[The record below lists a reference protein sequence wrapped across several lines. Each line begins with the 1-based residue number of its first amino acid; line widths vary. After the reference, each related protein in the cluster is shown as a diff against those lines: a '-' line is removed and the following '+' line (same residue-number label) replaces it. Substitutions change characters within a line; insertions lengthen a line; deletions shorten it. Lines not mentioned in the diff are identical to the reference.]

1 MLKSQYSNYDYEA
14 GVDEAGRGSLAG
26 PVTASAVILPKGYK
40 NKHLNDSKKIS
51 PIKREELR
59 KQIEKD
65 AIAYSIVNI
74 GSEIID
80 KENILNATFM
90 AMNCALE
97 KLIIVPEFIIV
108 DGNRFINYLDIP
120 SKCIVSGD
128 QKYLNIAAASILA
141 KTYRD
146 STMQK
151 LHLKHPIYK
160 WFNNKGYGT
169 PEHRECI
176 IKYGRTKFHR
186 KTYKL
191 KEEQLKL
198 DIC

>member
-40 NKHLNDSKKIS
+40 NKKLNDSKKIT
-51 PIKREELR
+51 PKGREILR
-59 KQIEKD
+59 KEIEKD

-74 GSEIID
+74 SSDTID
-80 KENILNATFM
+80 KKNILKATFM

-198 DIC
+198 GKC

>member
-1 MLKSQYSNYDYEA
+1 MLKTQFSNYDYEA

-40 NKHLNDSKKIS
+40 NKQLNDSKKIS
-51 PIKREELR
+51 PTLREVLR
-59 KQIEKD
+59 KEIEKN
-65 AIAYSIVNI
+65 AIAYSVINI
-74 GSEIID
+74 SAKIID
-80 KENILNATFM
+80 KRNILNATFM
-90 AMNCALE
+90 AMNSAIK
-97 KLIIVPEFIIV
+97 KLNVAPQFIIV
-108 DGNRFINYLDIP
+108 DGNRFRNYLDIP
-120 SKCIVSGD
+120 SKCIVKGD

-146 STMQK
+146 KFMK
-151 LHLKHPIYK
+151 NLHIDNPRYK
-160 WFNNKGYGT
+160 WEKNKGYGT
-169 PEHRECI
+169 PEHRESI

-198 DIC
+198 NL

>member
-40 NKHLNDSKKIS
+40 NKHLNDSKKLS
-51 PIKREELR
+51 PKRREILR
-59 KQIEKD
+59 KEIQKD

-74 GSEIID
+74 SAETID
-80 KENILNATFM
+80 KENILNATFI
-90 AMNCALE
+90 AMNSALR
-97 KLIIVPEFIIV
+97 KLKIPPKFIIV
-108 DGNRFINYLDIP
+108 DGNRFKNYLDIP
-120 SKCIVSGD
+120 FKCIIKGD

-146 STMQK
+146 NIMQE
-151 LHLKHPIYK
+151 LHLNHPIYK

-169 PEHRECI
+169 REHRESI

-198 DIC
+198 DI

>member
-1 MLKSQYSNYDYEA
+1 MLKTQFSNYDYEA

-40 NKHLNDSKKIS
+40 NKQLNDSKKIS
-51 PIKREELR
+51 PTRREALR
-59 KQIEKD
+59 KEIEKN
-65 AIAYSIVNI
+65 AIAYSVINI
-74 GSEIID
+74 SAKIID
-80 KENILNATFM
+80 KRNILNATFM
-90 AMNCALE
+90 AMNSAIK
-97 KLIIVPEFIIV
+97 KLNVAPQFIIV
-108 DGNRFINYLDIP
+108 DGNRFRNYLDIP
-120 SKCIVSGD
+120 SKCIVKGD

-146 STMQK
+146 QFMK
-151 LHLKHPIYK
+151 NLHIDNPRYK
-160 WFNNKGYGT
+160 WEKNKGYGT
-169 PEHRECI
+169 PEHRESI

-198 DIC
+198 NL

>member
-26 PVTASAVILPKGYK
+26 PVTASAVILPKGYT
-40 NKHLNDSKKIS
+40 NKQLNDSKKIS
-51 PIKREELR
+51 PTLREVLR
-59 KQIEKD
+59 KEIEKN
-65 AIAYSIVNI
+65 AIAYSVINI
-74 GSEIID
+74 SAKIID
-80 KENILNATFM
+80 KRNILNATFM
-90 AMNCALE
+90 AMNSAIK
-97 KLIIVPEFIIV
+97 KLNVAPQFIIV
-108 DGNRFINYLDIP
+108 DGNRFRNYLDIP
-120 SKCIVSGD
+120 SKCIVKGD

-146 STMQK
+146 KFMK
-151 LHLKHPIYK
+151 NLHIDNPRYK
-160 WFNNKGYGT
+160 WEKNKGYGT
-169 PEHRECI
+169 PEHRESI

-198 DIC
+198 DI

>member
-1 MLKSQYSNYDYEA
+1 MLKTQFSNYDYEA

-40 NKHLNDSKKIS
+40 NKQLNDSKKIS
-51 PIKREELR
+51 PTRREVLR
-59 KQIEKD
+59 KEIEKN
-65 AIAYSIVNI
+65 AVAYSVISI
-74 GSEIID
+74 SAKIID
-80 KENILNATFM
+80 KRNILNATFM
-90 AMNCALE
+90 AMNSAIK
-97 KLIIVPEFIIV
+97 KLNVAPQFIIV
-108 DGNRFINYLDIP
+108 DGNRFRNYLDIP
-120 SKCIVSGD
+120 SKCIVKGD

-146 STMQK
+146 KFMK
-151 LHLKHPIYK
+151 NLHIDNPRYK
-160 WFNNKGYGT
+160 WEKNKGYGT
-169 PEHRECI
+169 PEHRESI

-198 DIC
+198 NL

>member
-40 NKHLNDSKKIS
+40 NEHLIDSKKIS
-51 PIKREELR
+51 AKRREILR
-59 KQIEKD
+59 KEIEKD

-74 GSEIID
+74 SSKTID
-80 KENILNATFM
+80 KKNILNATFI
-90 AMNCALE
+90 AMKYALK
-97 KLIIVPEFIIV
+97 KLIITPEFIIV
-108 DGNRFINYLDIP
+108 DGNRFNGYLDI
-120 SKCIVSGD
+120 SYKCIVKGD

-146 STMQK
+146 NIMRK
-151 LHLKHPIYK
+151 LHLNHPIYK
-160 WFNNKGYGT
+160 WVKNKGYGT
-169 PEHRECI
+169 AEHRESI

-198 DIC
+198 DI

>member
-40 NKHLNDSKKIS
+40 NKYLNDSKKIS
-51 PIKREELR
+51 PKKREILR
-59 KQIEKD
+59 KEIQKD

-74 GSEIID
+74 SAETID
-80 KENILNATFM
+80 KENILNATFI
-90 AMNCALE
+90 AMNSALR
-97 KLIIVPEFIIV
+97 KLKIKPNFIVI
-108 DGNRFINYLDIP
+108 DGNRFNNYLNIP
-120 SKCIVSGD
+120 FKCIVKGD

-146 STMQK
+146 NIMQK
-151 LHLKHPIYK
+151 LHLKDPIYK
-160 WFNNKGYGT
+160 WHKNKGYGT
-169 PEHRECI
+169 PEHRKSI
-176 IKYGRTKFHR
+176 IKFGRSKFHR

-198 DIC
+198 GL

>member
-40 NKHLNDSKKIS
+40 NKHLNDSKKIT
-51 PIKREELR
+51 PKRREILREEI
-59 KQIEKD
+59 QKD

-74 GSEIID
+74 SAETID
-80 KENILNATFM
+80 KENILNATFI
-90 AMNCALE
+90 AMNSALR
-97 KLIIVPEFIIV
+97 KLKIQPNFIVI
-108 DGNRFINYLDIP
+108 DGNRFNNYLNIP
-120 SKCIVSGD
+120 FKCIVKGD

-146 STMQK
+146 NIMQK
-151 LHLKHPIYK
+151 LHVNDPIYK
-160 WFNNKGYGT
+160 WHKNKGYGT
-169 PEHRECI
+169 PEHIESI
-176 IKYGRTKFHR
+176 IKFGRSKFHR

-198 DIC
+198 GI

>member
-1 MLKSQYSNYDYEA
+1 MLKSQYSSYDYEA

-40 NKHLNDSKKIS
+40 NRNLNDSKKIS
-51 PIKREELR
+51 PINREKLR
-59 KQIEKD
+59 IEIEKD
-65 AIAYSIVNI
+65 AIAYSIVSIN
-74 GSEIID
+74 SETID
-80 KENILNATFM
+80 KKNILNATFI
-90 AMNCALE
+90 AMNSALE
-97 KLIIVPEFIIV
+97 KLKIPPKFIIV
-108 DGNRFINYLDIP
+108 DGNRFKNYLDIP
-120 SKCIVSGD
+120 FKCIIKGD

-146 STMQK
+146 NIMQE
-151 LHLKHPIYK
+151 LHLNHPIYK

-169 PEHRECI
+169 REHRESI

-198 DIC
+198 DIW

>member
-26 PVTASAVILPKGYK
+26 PVTASAVIFPKGYK
-40 NKHLNDSKKIS
+40 NKYLIDSKKIS
-51 PIKREELR
+51 PKRREILR
-59 KQIEKD
+59 KEVEKD

-74 GSEIID
+74 SSETID
-80 KENILNATFM
+80 KENILNATFI
-90 AMNCALE
+90 AMKSALK
-97 KLIIVPEFIIV
+97 KLIVTPQFIII
-108 DGNRFINYLDIP
+108 DGNRFNSYLNIP
-120 SKCIVSGD
+120 YKCIVKGD

-146 STMQK
+146 RTMRK
-151 LHLKHPIYK
+151 IHISHPIYK
-160 WFNNKGYGT
+160 WSKNKGYGT
-169 PEHRECI
+169 QEHRESI

-186 KTYKL
+186 KTYRL

-198 DIC
+198 DI

>member
-1 MLKSQYSNYDYEA
+1 MLKTQFSNYDYEA

-40 NKHLNDSKKIS
+40 NDKLNDSKKIS
-51 PIKREELR
+51 PTRREILR
-59 KQIEKD
+59 KEIEKN
-65 AIAYSIVNI
+65 AIAYSVINI
-74 GSEIID
+74 SAKIID
-80 KENILNATFM
+80 KRNILNATFI
-90 AMNCALE
+90 AMNSALK
-97 KLIIVPEFIIV
+97 KLTVTPQFIII
-108 DGNRFINYLDIP
+108 DGNKFKNHLDIP
-120 SKCIVSGD
+120 HKCIIKGD

-146 STMQK
+146 KFMEN
-151 LHLKHPIYK
+151 LHLNHPIYK
-160 WFNNKGYGT
+160 WHKNKGYGT
-169 PEHRECI
+169 PHHRKSI
-176 IKYGRTKFHR
+176 IKYGKTNFHR

>member
-1 MLKSQYSNYDYEA
+1 MLKTQFSNYDYEA

-40 NKHLNDSKKIS
+40 NKQLNDSKKIS
-51 PIKREELR
+51 PTLREVLR
-59 KQIEKD
+59 KEIEKN
-65 AIAYSIVNI
+65 AIAYSVINI
-74 GSEIID
+74 SAKIID
-80 KENILNATFM
+80 KRNILNATFM
-90 AMNCALE
+90 AMNSAIK
-97 KLIIVPEFIIV
+97 KLNVVPQFIIV
-108 DGNRFINYLDIP
+108 DGNRFKNYLDIP
-120 SKCIVSGD
+120 SKCIVKGD

-146 STMQK
+146 KFMK
-151 LHLKHPIYK
+151 NLHIDNPRYK
-160 WFNNKGYGT
+160 WEKNKGYGT
-169 PEHRECI
+169 PEHRESI

-198 DIC
+198 NL

>member
-51 PIKREELR
+51 PTLREVLR
-59 KQIEKD
+59 KEIEKN
-65 AIAYSIVNI
+65 AIAYSVINI
-74 GSEIID
+74 SAKIID
-80 KENILNATFM
+80 KRNILNATFI
-90 AMNCALE
+90 AMNTAIK
-97 KLIIVPEFIIV
+97 KLNVAPQFIIV
-108 DGNRFINYLDIP
+108 DGNRFRNYLDIP
-120 SKCIVSGD
+120 SKCIVKGD

-146 STMQK
+146 KFMK
-151 LHLKHPIYK
+151 NLHIDNPRYK
-160 WFNNKGYGT
+160 WEKNKGYGT
-169 PEHRECI
+169 PEHRESI

-198 DIC
+198 NL

>member
-26 PVTASAVILPKGYK
+26 PVTASAVIFPKGYK
-40 NKHLNDSKKIS
+40 NKYLIDSKKIS
-51 PIKREELR
+51 PKRREILR
-59 KQIEKD
+59 KEVEKD

-74 GSEIID
+74 SSETID
-80 KENILNATFM
+80 KENILNATFI
-90 AMNCALE
+90 AMKSALE
-97 KLIIVPEFIIV
+97 KLIVKPEFIII
-108 DGNRFINYLDIP
+108 DGNRFNGYLDIP
-120 SKCIVSGD
+120 YKCIVKGD

-146 STMQK
+146 NTMQE
-151 LHLKHPIYK
+151 LHRSHPIYE
-160 WFNNKGYGT
+160 WFKNKGYGT
-169 PEHRECI
+169 QEHRESI
-176 IKYGRTKFHR
+176 IKYGRTKYHR

-198 DIC
+198 DI

>member
-1 MLKSQYSNYDYEA
+1 MLKTQFSNYDYEA

-40 NKHLNDSKKIS
+40 NKQLNDSKKIS
-51 PIKREELR
+51 PTLREVLR
-59 KQIEKD
+59 KEIEKN
-65 AIAYSIVNI
+65 AIAYSVINI
-74 GSEIID
+74 SAKIID
-80 KENILNATFM
+80 KRNILNATFM
-90 AMNCALE
+90 AMNTAIK
-97 KLIIVPEFIIV
+97 KLNVAPQFIIV
-108 DGNRFINYLDIP
+108 DGNRFRNYLDIP
-120 SKCIVSGD
+120 SKCIVKGD

-146 STMQK
+146 KFMK
-151 LHLKHPIYK
+151 NLHIDNPRYK
-160 WFNNKGYGT
+160 WEKNKGYGT
-169 PEHRECI
+169 PEHRESI

-198 DIC
+198 NL